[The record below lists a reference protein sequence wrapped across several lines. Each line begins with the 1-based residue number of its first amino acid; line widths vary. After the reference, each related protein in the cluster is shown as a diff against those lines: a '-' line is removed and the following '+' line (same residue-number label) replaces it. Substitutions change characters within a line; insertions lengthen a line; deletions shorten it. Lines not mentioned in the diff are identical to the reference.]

1 MANNIQLME
10 HQISKFGAVTVM
22 DALLRD
28 PQTKEPIIYLDT
40 LKVSSIN
47 MEGETKEIR
56 GGINAPTLIE
66 YDYGRMVNFE
76 MQDALASISS
86 LSIMWGGKQADAGK
100 SELHVNKLV
109 TGTAGALA
117 DFDYALVEGDQKLVW
132 AYNEVTGAEV
142 YLKAVVSESVSVVTA
157 YSDELMATPLDKGIS
172 LLLFIDGP
180 APEDGSQV
188 IIDNVSFPPVVELI
202 GKTFFIEQ
210 NSGKQM
216 SYQINIPMLKIGI
229 GGGLTMEAEGDAA
242 VFDFA
247 GKALLDPITKEFFT
261 LTRIGKEYTR

>member
-28 PQTKEPIIYLDT
+28 PQTKKPILYLDT
-40 LKVSSIN
+40 LKVSSIS

-66 YDYGRMVNFE
+66 YDFGRMVNFE

-86 LSIMWGGKQADAGK
+86 LAVMWGGKQADAAK
-100 SELHVNKLV
+100 SELYVNKIV
-109 TGTAGALA
+109 TGAEGVLT
-117 DFDYALVEGDQKLVW
+117 DFAYDLVEGTQKLVW
-132 AYNEVTGAEV
+132 AYNAVTGAEV
-142 YLKAVVSESVSVVTA
+142 YLKKDASVVTA
-157 YSDELMATPLDKGIS
+157 YSDEPMTTALGQGVS

-180 APEDGSQV
+180 APENGSQV
-188 IIDNVSFPPVVELI
+188 TIDNISLPPVVELI

-210 NSGKQM
+210 NNGKQM
-216 SYQINIPMLKIGI
+216 SYQINIPMLKINM

-261 LTRIGKEYTR
+261 LTRVGQEYTK